1 MQRDSSTEDRI
12 LASARKIFLD
22 KGLDGARMQD
32 IADDAAI
39 NKAMLHYYF
48 RNKEKLFDTIFLQ
61 VIDEFLP
68 RVFAILGSEQPLFEK
83 IRLFCSEYITQLTQ
97 TPYVPMFVI
106 QEVNR
111 NPQRLLKKVLHGKQP
126 PLEKVI
132 MQINQ
137 EVKKGV
143 IKPVL
148 PVQLLLNILSLCLFP
163 FLARPMIQ
171 TLTGMNNKDFFYM
184 MEQRSQDVYTMIINS
199 IKA

>member
-1 MQRDSSTEDRI
+1 MQPDSPAEERI

-32 IADDAAI
+32 IADDAGI
-39 NKAMLHYYF
+39 NKALLHYYF
-48 RNKEKLFDTIFLQ
+48 RNKEKLFDTIFVQ
-61 VIDEFLP
+61 VVDEFLP
-68 RVFAILGSEQPLFEK
+68 RVFAILASDQPLFEK
-83 IRLFCSEYITQLTQ
+83 IRLFCSEYIAQLTQ

-126 PLEKVI
+126 PLEKI
-132 MQINQ
+132 MMQIDQ

-143 IKPVL
+143 IKPVP

-171 TLTGMNNKDFFYM
+171 TITGMNNKDFFQL

>member
-61 VIDEFLP
+61 VVDEFLP

-171 TLTGMNNKDFFYM
+171 TITGMNNKDFFYM